1 MTAQDRL
8 TPAARNGDHFAEPG
22 SNFAARSLAVLRIAT
37 GLVFLWAFAD
47 KFFGLGYATP
57 AERSWINGGSPT
69 NGFLG
74 HVSVGPFESTFHGW
88 AGAAWADWL
97 FMLGLGA
104 IGIAVVA
111 GVALRSAA
119 VAGTVMMLMMWA
131 AEWPL
136 DKTTSAGEPSGS
148 TNPLVDYHVIYA
160 LALIVCAATA
170 AGATWGLGR
179 MWDKLPIV
187 RANPWLK

>member
-1 MTAQDRL
+1 MSIRDRVTLTGSETTAATSTSSRW
-8 TPAARNGDHFAEPG
+8 A
-22 SNFAARSLAVLRIAT
+22 SRSLAVLRIAT

-47 KFFGLGYATP
+47 KVFGLGYATP

-74 HVSVGPFESTFHGW
+74 HVSVGPFESTFQSW

-104 IGIAVVA
+104 IGVAAILGIGLRLAAGSAV
-111 GVALRSAA
+111 
-119 VAGTVMMLMMWA
+119 VMMLLMWA

-136 DKTTSAGEPSGS
+136 DQTTSAGEPSGS
-148 TNPLVDYHVIYA
+148 TNPLVDYHLIYA
-160 LALIVCAATA
+160 VALIVCAATA
-170 AGATWGLGR
+170 AGTTWGLGKV
-179 MWDKLPIV
+179 WQKLPIV
-187 RANPWLK
+187 RANPWLN